1 MNHTEILTKLSKWMT
16 NFVEVSNPKLGN
28 WAPCPYARQ
37 ARVNNNIAIKF
48 ADVVEFDDSINESIE
63 ILGHKEVV
71 VICFDHL
78 TIDPTSLQD
87 YVKKTNEILMPMNYV
102 ILEDHPEIVEYV
114 NGVCMN
120 FGECGLMI
128 LSRLDML
135 NNASDKI
142 REKGYYEHWSQEEL
156 DSVVSWRYK

>member
-1 MNHTEILTKLSKWMT
+1 
-16 NFVEVSNPKLGN
+16 
-28 WAPCPYARQ
+28 
-37 ARVNNNIAIKF
+37 
-48 ADVVEFDDSINESIE
+48 
-63 ILGHKEVV
+63 
-71 VICFDHL
+71 
-78 TIDPTSLQD
+78 
-87 YVKKTNEILMPMNYV
+87 MPMNYV

>member
-1 MNHTEILTKLSKWMT
+1 MNHAEILSKLSKWMT
-16 NFVEVSNPKLGN
+16 SFVEVPNPKLGD

-48 ADVVEFDDSINESIE
+48 ADVVEFDASINESIE

-71 VICFDHL
+71 VICFNHSD
-78 TIDPTSLQD
+78 IDPASLQD
-87 YVKKTNEILMPMNYV
+87 YVKKTNETLMPMNYV
-102 ILEDHPEIVEYV
+102 ILEDHPDIVENI

-120 FGECGLMI
+120 FGECGLMV
-128 LSRLDML
+128 LQKLDKL
-135 NNASDKI
+135 NNASDQL
-142 REKGYYEHWSQEEL
+142 REKGYYEHWSPEDL